1 MQITPKLNPV
11 MHYIHKMFKH
21 TLQILQQNKEII
33 DYFAKK
39 DYDRWESY
47 SFM

>member
-1 MQITPKLNPV
+1 

-21 TLQILQQNKEII
+21 TLQILKQNKEII

-39 DYDRWESY
+39 DCNKVKKL
-47 SFM
+47 